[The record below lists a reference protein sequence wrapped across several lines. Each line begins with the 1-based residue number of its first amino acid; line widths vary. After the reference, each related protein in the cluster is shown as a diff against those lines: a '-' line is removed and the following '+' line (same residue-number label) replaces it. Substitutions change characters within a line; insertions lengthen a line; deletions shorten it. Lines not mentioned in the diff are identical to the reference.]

1 MLHPSY
7 EAVFGDVNAP
17 LLKVSNLRSPLIG
30 SFTFALHRQPLA
42 ITGPSGAGKSLLLR
56 MIADLDPN
64 EGDVWLDGQHR
75 ANVPAPLWRRQVI
88 YCAAETGWWEPDVIT
103 HFPPAT
109 RAEAEIAAAAIAL
122 PADILTAPV
131 QRLSS
136 GERQRLALLRA
147 LALQPK
153 VLLLDEPTGALDHE
167 TTHLVET
174 LLSERIAAGL
184 AIILVTHEAAQVT
197 RLGAVHMR
205 LQAGKL
211 TPA

>member
-1 MLHPSY
+1 LHHQS
-7 EAVFGDVNAP
+7 
-17 LLKVSNLRSPLIG
+17 I
-30 SFTFALHRQPLA
+30 A

-64 EGDVWLDGQHR
+64 DGEIWLDGQNR
-75 ANVPAPLWRRQVI
+75 ASIPAPLWRRQVI

-109 RAEAEIAAAAIAL
+109 RAETQSAANKIAL
-122 PADILTAPV
+122 PAGILAAPV

-167 TTHLVET
+167 TTRLVES
-174 LLSERIAAGL
+174 LLREHIAAGL
-184 AIILVTHEAAQVT
+184 AIIIVTHEAAQVT

-205 LQAGKL
+205 LQAGQL

>member
-1 MLHPSY
+1 
-7 EAVFGDVNAP
+7 
-17 LLKVSNLRSPLIG
+17 
-30 SFTFALHRQPLA
+30 
-42 ITGPSGAGKSLLLR
+42 

-64 EGDVWLDGQHR
+64 EGNVWLDGQHR
-75 ANVPAPLWRRQVI
+75 ATIPAPLWRRQVI
-88 YCAAETGWWEPDVIT
+88 YCAAETGWWEPDVST
-103 HFPPAT
+103 HFPPET
-109 RAEAEIAAAAIAL
+109 RKKAEIAAASIAL
-122 PADILTAPV
+122 PPGILTAPV

-167 TTHLVET
+167 ATCLVEA
-174 LLSERIAAGL
+174 LLGERIAAGL